1 MEDDEQGWYNDTA
14 FNNAQPNA
22 TLQPITWSAS
32 EFVSH
37 QKTTLWYIGLGATSA
52 VITLVVYAV
61 TRNILSAI
69 VVATAFMALGVLA
82 ARKPE
87 TKSFEIS
94 TSGVR
99 VGAQGYPY
107 SLFKSYSV
115 VEDGA
120 INCIWLRPLKRFMP
134 TVAMYYSPDDE
145 ERIIMMLDNFLP
157 QEDRQHDIV
166 DRLSRRIRF

>member
-1 MEDDEQGWYNDTA
+1 MEENEQGWYGDAGTGQ
-14 FNNAQPNA
+14 AQQNSSLEPV
-22 TLQPITWSAS
+22 TWSAS

-37 QKTTLWYIGLGATSA
+37 QKTTVWYIGLGAASA
-52 VITLVVYAV
+52 VITLVVFAV

-69 VVATAFMALGVLA
+69 VVAAAFMALGVLA

-94 TSGVR
+94 TDGVR

-107 SLFKSYSV
+107 SMFKSYSI

-134 TVAMYYSPDDE
+134 TVAMYYGAEDE